1 MKEERAVKVYKPEIL
16 ECPKCNSKLKYCY
29 TISNKVI
36 QFTSS
41 KAFRIKN
48 LGYKC
53 PNCNDIVY
61 FSQTA
66 NKLAIKGYTYS
77 TKVSCM
83 ILYYRRNNSREYVCD
98 FLSSQGVD
106 ISDRNVDI
114 IYNMMQDLLNLDYD
128 TKINESYERQ
138 MQEYNEI
145 RLSIDL
151 ITIDKKIY
159 VILHDYF
166 TGEIIALWH
175 FENLDDERLDQM
187 LSKYLSNK
195 NIKVIFTVRPFSGLY
210 SMIKQKAKYAKVMS
224 FLKF

>member
-1 MKEERAVKVYKPEIL
+1 MK
-16 ECPKCNSKLKYCY
+16 
-29 TISNKVI
+29 
-36 QFTSS
+36 
-41 KAFRIKN
+41 
-48 LGYKC
+48 
-53 PNCNDIVY
+53 
-61 FSQTA
+61 
-66 NKLAIKGYTYS
+66 
-77 TKVSCM
+77 
-83 ILYYRRNNSREYVCD
+83 
-98 FLSSQGVD
+98 
-106 ISDRNVDI
+106 
-114 IYNMMQDLLNLDYD
+114 
-128 TKINESYERQ
+128 
-138 MQEYNEI
+138 EYNEI

-175 FENLDDERLDQM
+175 FESLDDERLDQM